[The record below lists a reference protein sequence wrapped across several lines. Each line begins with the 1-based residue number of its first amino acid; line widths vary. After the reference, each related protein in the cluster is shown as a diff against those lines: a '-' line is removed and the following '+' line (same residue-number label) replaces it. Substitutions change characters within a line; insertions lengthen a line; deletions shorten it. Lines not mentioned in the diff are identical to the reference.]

1 MLAWRTVHLFWPQR
15 SYAKLY
21 QVRFHKRGD
30 IFGPMSNFLFSL
42 VTLMILVP
50 VSLAH

>member
-1 MLAWRTVHLFWPQR
+1 MLAWRTVHVFWTKR

-21 QVRFHKRGD
+21 QVRVHKWGD
-30 IFGPMSNFLFSL
+30 TFGPMSNFLLSL

-50 VSLAH
+50 ISLAH